1 MARSTAPEADHQH
14 EAGAG
19 LLHRGGYDEGL
30 VGGAQAWYG
39 EKRRGHDQ
47 RHQQRLWQQPKALE
61 GLFEGAGH
69 GFHFAFVFSVS
80 RASVLVHGAAKKFRT
95 DEAGARSGG
104 LILTPWP
111 AGVGDEDGENHP
123 EERHKQA
130 DDREAACE
138 HSGLPQCRGECP
150 HASEPALR

>member
-1 MARSTAPEADHQH
+1 MLARRYTIVCLLVTLFGMVFAILVADAGRARRQYQT
-14 EAGAG
+14 AGAG
-19 LLHRGGYDEGL
+19 PCLIS
-30 VGGAQAWYG
+30 
-39 EKRRGHDQ
+39 
-47 RHQQRLWQQPKALE
+47 PK
-61 GLFEGAGH
+61 F
-69 GFHFAFVFSVS
+69 FC
-80 RASVLVHGAAKKFRT
+80 
-95 DEAGARSGG
+95 RSGG

-150 HASEPALR
+150 HASEPALRWPFI

>member
-1 MARSTAPEADHQH
+1 MVRSTAPEADHQH

-19 LLHRGGYDEGL
+19 LLHRGRFDDRL
-30 VGGAQAWYG
+30 VGGAQAGYG

-47 RHQQRLWQQPKALE
+47 HHHQRLGQQPKALE

-80 RASVLVHGAAKKFRT
+80 RASVLVHGPAKKIRT
-95 DEAGARSGG
+95 DEAGARSRS
-104 LILTPWP
+104 LILTSCP

-123 EERHKQA
+123 EERHEQA

-138 HSGLPQCRGECP
+138 HVGLPQCRGECP